1 MPKIILIKP
10 LLSDKSTKLAEN
22 HKLNQYTF
30 VVNRDAN
37 KIEIKQA
44 VEAQFKVNV
53 LAVNTSVRPG
63 KTRSRVIKGR
73 QTSGRKSPI
82 KKAFVSLKAG
92 QTIDGYYGEEAAEEV
107 AQDNTAVAN
116 A

>member
-1 MPKIILIKP
+1 MPKVILIKP
-10 LLSDKSTKLAEN
+10 LLSDKSTQLAEN
-22 HKLNQYTF
+22 HKLNQFTF

-44 VEAQFKVNV
+44 IEAQFGVNV

-73 QTSGRKSPI
+73 QTSGRKAPI
-82 KKAFVSLKAG
+82 KKAFVTLQSG
-92 QTIDGYYGEEAAEEV
+92 QTIDGYYGEEATEEV
-107 AQDNTAVAN
+107 PQDNTAVAN